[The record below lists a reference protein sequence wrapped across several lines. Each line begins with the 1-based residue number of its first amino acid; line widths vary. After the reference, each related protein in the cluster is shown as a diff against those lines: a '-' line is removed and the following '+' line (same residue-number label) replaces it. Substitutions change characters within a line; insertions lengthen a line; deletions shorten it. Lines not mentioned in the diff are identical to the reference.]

1 MGKGDKLNLEKSYE
15 KTDFSISVKDQ
26 GSWVKVYEDNED
38 SNVKFVG
45 TVPSEIED
53 NTVYVKST
61 DMGFVFNIGFKSK
74 RFMLSSITSI
84 GLVNTRPN
92 KTDSDY
98 NPDDEKVK
106 IICGIIAFTFFL
118 N

>member
-98 NPDDEKVK
+98 NHDDEKVK
-106 IICGIIAFTFFL
+106 TICCIIAFTFFL